1 MKVLLISSS
10 ARGHSIADALA
21 RSPQK
26 PEIVSI
32 CPSTNPG
39 IKKLSIEQHV
49 MDIMD
54 FEGILKIASDTKP
67 DFAIIGPEDPIGGG
81 LADELEK
88 IGIRSIAPKK
98 SLSRIESSKGF
109 TRNLLNKYGIDASPK
124 FKVFGSTEA
133 SSLSTFIA
141 QDLGG
146 EFVVKY
152 DALKGGKGVK
162 VSGEHLNSVE
172 EGVAYAKECIE
183 ECGSV
188 VVEEKLVGPEF
199 SLISFTSG
207 LQVVDTP
214 AIQDHKRAYEGDTGP
229 NTGGMGTYSDADHS
243 LPFLEASDIA
253 RASEINKLV
262 ADALMKECPE
272 HPEGY
277 VGFLYGGFI
286 LTKTGVKVIE
296 YNCRLGDPEA
306 LNIMP
311 LLESDFV
318 SICLSML
325 DGSLSK
331 DMVKF
336 ANKATV
342 CKYITPESYPV
353 SKDQKGERII
363 LPPVPDNVVVFHGD
377 LSEDQEGLLLGGS
390 RTAGVVGLGAT
401 IEQAEHL
408 AQAFCEQVTGPVRF
422 RPDIGSDA
430 LIQQRVL
437 QAKSIRT
444 EDQHNTATVA

>member
-172 EGVAYAKECIE
+172 
-183 ECGSV
+183 
-188 VVEEKLVGPEF
+188 
-199 SLISFTSG
+199 
-207 LQVVDTP
+207 
-214 AIQDHKRAYEGDTGP
+214 
-229 NTGGMGTYSDADHS
+229 
-243 LPFLEASDIA
+243 
-253 RASEINKLV
+253 
-262 ADALMKECPE
+262 
-272 HPEGY
+272 
-277 VGFLYGGFI
+277 
-286 LTKTGVKVIE
+286 
-296 YNCRLGDPEA
+296 
-306 LNIMP
+306 
-311 LLESDFV
+311 
-318 SICLSML
+318 
-325 DGSLSK
+325 
-331 DMVKF
+331 
-336 ANKATV
+336 
-342 CKYITPESYPV
+342 
-353 SKDQKGERII
+353 
-363 LPPVPDNVVVFHGD
+363 
-377 LSEDQEGLLLGGS
+377 
-390 RTAGVVGLGAT
+390 
-401 IEQAEHL
+401 
-408 AQAFCEQVTGPVRF
+408 
-422 RPDIGSDA
+422 
-430 LIQQRVL
+430 
-437 QAKSIRT
+437 
-444 EDQHNTATVA
+444 